1 MVNPCW
7 QCERREVRCHVE
19 CEDYQKFA
27 AECEKARKERN
38 RIGELFSASAHLLRN
53 MKRQALENR

>member
-19 CEDYQKFA
+19 CEDYQRFV
-27 AECEKARKERN
+27 AECAKARMERH
-38 RIGELFSASAHLLRN
+38 RISELFSASSHLIRN